1 MVPRKNG
8 QGGERMNEARMAE
21 LERKRFE
28 GGLSEEEADELGRM
42 LAGKPY
48 SNAHDRAHPDSL
60 PASRPSVDQRNA
72 PPEEM
77 PEKEMRE
84 AVQEDVGEQWNT
96 GERRSA

>member
-1 MVPRKNG
+1 
-8 QGGERMNEARMAE
+8 MNEERMAE

-42 LAGKPY
+42 LAEKAGKPY
-48 SNAHDRAHPDSL
+48 GNAHDRAHPDSL
-60 PASRPSVDQRNA
+60 PESQPSVDQRNA

-84 AVQEDVGEQWNT
+84 AVEEDLGEQWNT